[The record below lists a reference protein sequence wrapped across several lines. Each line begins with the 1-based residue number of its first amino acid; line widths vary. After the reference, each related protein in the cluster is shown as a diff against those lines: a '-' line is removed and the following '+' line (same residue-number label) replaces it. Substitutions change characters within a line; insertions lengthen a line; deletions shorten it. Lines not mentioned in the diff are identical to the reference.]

1 MIAEVVMQRRTLFAT
16 ALAAAFAPKAFAQQA
31 LVSPEDEFSIWT
43 KLQADLSGRTVFA
56 YTTGTVWG
64 FKPQADDV
72 TLAEFAKP
80 LYGYVNVAAR
90 KATKR
95 NDGAVVMKTRNWIM
109 YLNPVTHA
117 FMTEMRNPYTDKMVK
132 SSPMASPTR
141 DTVYTAAGPE
151 QLPVSYPVEVDKAK
165 RPYQMQVR
173 KVGDKV
179 FLTEANFTRLKPGN
193 ITWWKLEGQMM
204 SYTARAAD
212 VRNTKLT
219 HIPNTWSHN
228 LVAEWQTWME
238 MHGTP
243 GHILFKGDGTF
254 VDGPGQLPADIR
266 ATIEEIAPGG
276 LREVQSWS

>member
-1 MIAEVVMQRRTLFAT
+1 MQRRMLLQTALAT
-16 ALAAAFAPKAFAQQA
+16 ALVPKAFAQDNA
-31 LVSPEDEFSIWT
+31 TLVSPQDEFAVWS
-43 KLQADLSGRTVFA
+43 KLHADLSGRTVYA

-80 LYGYVNVAAR
+80 LYGYVNFAAR

-95 NDGAVVMKTRNWIM
+95 NDGSVILKTRNWIM
-109 YLNPVTHA
+109 YQDPVTQE
-117 FMTEMRNPYTDKMVK
+117 FITEMRNPYTGKMVK
-132 SSPMASPTR
+132 SAPMAGPAR
-141 DTVYTAAGPE
+141 DTVYTNTGPE
-151 QLPVSYPVEVDKAK
+151 QLPVSYPVEIDKTK
-165 RPYQMQVR
+165 RPYQMQTRV
-173 KVGDKV
+173 VGDKA
-179 FLTEANFTRLKPGN
+179 FLAEANFTRLKPGN

-204 SYTARAAD
+204 NYTARVAD
-212 VRNTKLT
+212 VRNPKLT

-254 VDGPGQLPADIR
+254 IEGPDQLPADIR
-266 ATIEEIAPGG
+266 ATIETIAPGG
-276 LREVQSWS
+276 LAEVARWA